1 MTVTYSADVS
11 TVRFTTFGKL
21 IFRWRGS
28 IWKSIFNEL
37 IIWMIAYASLSV
49 LYNFVLSE
57 NYKRVFENICRLFTK
72 YTDVMPITFM
82 LGFFINIVVNR
93 FWSSLRNI
101 GWIDTSALYICKY
114 ISGSDDHAR
123 LLRRNI
129 IRYLLFYQVL
139 VYRDISEVIR
149 RRFPSLETLVTAG
162 YLTEIEL
169 MQFNAINSTNRK
181 YWIPIHWAM
190 GLARRARQEKRIDSP
205 HALQDIFDKINNFRL
220 QLAQLIII
228 DWVPIPLVYSQVIC
242 LTVRLYFFLAL
253 MGHQNIAQSP
263 DANYVDTINTHIP
276 FISMCQFIFYMGWM
290 KVAEVLMNPFGDDD
304 DDLEINW
311 LIDRNLQ
318 VGMTI
323 VDQMWEPPL
332 IKDQFWM
339 MKTPEP
345 MYSVD
350 AINERYNPQTG
361 SVSCTNFRRSS
372 TQMIMKEMLH
382 LNSDSD
388 LPSSECDGGRRNS
401 ALSMTVNDI
410 RNAFKRRLSR
420 LTSRVESVTDVE
432 SPVLDEKT
440 KNHNS
445 LHSSLQLQPQQQKQQ
460 QQRQRQQQQQQE
472 RRELSILHEEEENRK
487 QNYGCETNTTK
498 HFSLL
503 NDKNDNKKPQNRQ
516 FKKKGQ
522 KLRKKMSKTE
532 NENKQKEEENNS
544 INSEK
549 ISYDGDDEDESQ
561 IEEKLSTLST
571 HLEVIQAADNLPE
584 TIVDNYSNEMSVSK
598 EYTTF
603 KACNNGSSKFTRF

>member
-388 LPSSECDGGRRNS
+388 LPSSECDGGRYDSGRRNS

-440 KNHNS
+440 SNILKN
-445 LHSSLQLQPQQQKQQ
+445 
-460 QQRQRQQQQQQE
+460 
-472 RRELSILHEEEENRK
+472 
-487 QNYGCETNTTK
+487 
-498 HFSLL
+498 
-503 NDKNDNKKPQNRQ
+503 
-516 FKKKGQ
+516 
-522 KLRKKMSKTE
+522 
-532 NENKQKEEENNS
+532 
-544 INSEK
+544 
-549 ISYDGDDEDESQ
+549 
-561 IEEKLSTLST
+561 
-571 HLEVIQAADNLPE
+571 
-584 TIVDNYSNEMSVSK
+584 
-598 EYTTF
+598 
-603 KACNNGSSKFTRF
+603 